1 MPIIRTL
8 DFYTTLGPADTVISG
23 FFDRNPDAPDV
34 PSGAD
39 GMRVTPP
46 QCEIAELAAALAGPV
61 YYTLKIPGTGLLNI
75 SGASFSFAPQYANL
89 STADVEW
96 FQWRYD
102 ASERTF
108 TIFIRYDGTASDT
121 YQLEY
126 DETSGENDRVYFCV
140 HAFQSGDQ
148 SPTQEVA

>member
-1 MPIIRTL
+1 MPIMRTL

-34 PSGAD
+34 PSGVD

-46 QCEIAELAAALAGPV
+46 QCEIAELAVPAGPV
-61 YYTLKIPGTGLLNI
+61 YYTLKLPGTGLLNI
-75 SGASFSFAPQYANL
+75 AGASFSFSPQYGDL
-89 STADVEW
+89 TGADLEW

-108 TIFIRYDGTASDT
+108 TIFIRYDGTASDS
-121 YQLEY
+121 YQLDY
-126 DETSGENDRVYFCV
+126 NDEASEGDRVYFCI

>member
-8 DFYTTLGPADTVISG
+8 DYYTTLGPGDTVIAG
-23 FFDRNPDAPDV
+23 FFERNPDAPDV

-46 QCEIAELAAALAGPV
+46 QCQIAEETVVAGPV
-61 YYTLKIPGTGLLNI
+61 YYTLTIPGTGLVNI
-75 SGASFSFAPQYANL
+75 AGASFSFSPQFSDL
-89 STADVEW
+89 TSDDVEW
-96 FQWRYD
+96 FQWSYD
-102 ASERTF
+102 AATRTF
-108 TIFIRYDGTASDT
+108 TIFLRYDGTASDS
-121 YQLEY
+121 YQLDY
-126 DETSGENDRVYFCV
+126 DDTSGENDRVYFCI